1 MRYKSTG
8 DTDEAAATLAQ
19 RLGGLSSRTIPG
31 FGDREFDVV
40 SDLYVAQTTA
50 SRSAVIKPNNFLT
63 GDRKAQIRAALQA
76 AKQEG
81 RIAYF
86 EFTAGRPHA
95 EVVDCIDRN
104 ARRFGTEYIIVP
116 EKEKP

>member
-1 MRYKSTG
+1 MRYKPTG
-8 DTDEAAATLAQ
+8 DTDEAAEALAQ
-19 RLGGLSSRTIPG
+19 RLGGLSSRKIPG

-40 SDLYVAQTTA
+40 SDNYVAQTTA
-50 SRSAVIKPNNFLT
+50 SRNAVTQPSNFLM
-63 GDRKAQIRAALQA
+63 GDRKAQIRATLQA

-95 EVVDCIDRN
+95 EVVDCIHRN
-104 ARRFGTEYIIVP
+104 AQRLGTEYLIVP
-116 EKEKP
+116 EKDKP

>member
-1 MRYKSTG
+1 MRYKPTG
-8 DTDEAAATLAQ
+8 DTDEAAEALAQ

-40 SDLYVAQTTA
+40 SDDYVAQTTA

-63 GDRKAQIRAALQA
+63 SDRKAQIRATLRA
-76 AKQEG
+76 AQQES

-104 ARRFGTEYIIVP
+104 ARRLGTNYVIVP
-116 EKEKP
+116 EKDKL